1 VRVVHRY
8 LFIFLSLI
16 IGVQASAEEDVRVDE
31 MFDYAFSENAATGQ
45 KQEDGKDGEFV
56 TGEEGEERL
65 GVKAFLRDSAIMY
78 SGLWASRFFYV
89 RNKNSRIFDTSLSK
103 WWDNVTTAPVWDDG
117 DSFFTNWVTHPTI
130 GAVEYLFYRAMGHSY
145 LVSALGVVLQSTL
158 FEYTIEGMVEVPSLV
173 DLVSTPLVG
182 VPMGFALEQSSNW
195 LVSTDFV
202 PAKILGHILNPMRNF
217 IYERQVGI
225 YNPFSKTFFSVTGP
239 IVFTPNKDIA
249 IDLAYPFF
257 IEQPLPMGRF
267 RADLEVVN
275 LKKDLG
281 GEFVF
286 YSLRADV
293 PSKNGL
299 WGIYVKI
306 SQSGVNGVFVNG
318 EEVRDGFEFA
328 NVLAGGKF
336 LLWKSHNSAVSGGFE
351 LLLPT
356 SYKDNIDRLTT
367 ITLFRRNYPVN
378 LQGAWTLRP
387 YVTAAAWGGIFNVQA
402 MVSAPTVLNAGDLE
416 GNSAEFNVDYS
427 AAAGVN
433 FPVIASPV
441 LFAEFNGYS
450 FLTADTFK
458 KTDMFVTSG
467 VRFGRKFS
475 PGFAVQFPVYG
486 VDKDVDR
493 YSYMFD
499 FQIRF

>member
-1 VRVVHRY
+1 MRVAHRY

-16 IGVQASAEEDVRVDE
+16 VAAQASAREDVRVNE
-31 MFDYAFSENAATGQ
+31 MFDYAFSENAATGE

-103 WWDNVTTAPVWDDG
+103 WWDNITTAPVWDDG

-130 GAVEYLFYRAMGHSY
+130 GAVEYLFYRAMGHGY

-158 FEYTIEGMVEVPSLV
+158 FEYTVEGMVEVPSLV

-182 VPMGFALEQSSNW
+182 VPMGFALEKSSDW

-202 PAKILGHILNPMRNF
+202 PAKILGHMLNPMRNF

-267 RADLEVVN
+267 RADLEILN
-275 LKKDLG
+275 LKKDKG
-281 GEFVF
+281 GQFVF

-299 WGIYVKI
+299 WGIYVRL
-306 SQSGVNGVFVNG
+306 SQSGVNGVVING
-318 EEVRDGFEFA
+318 EDVRDGFEFA

-336 LLWKSHNSAVSGGFE
+336 LLYKTHNSAISGGVE
-351 LLLPT
+351 LILPT
-356 SYKDNIDRLTT
+356 SYKDNIDRLSTV
-367 ITLFRRNYPVN
+367 TLFRRNFPIN
-378 LQGAWTLRP
+378 LQKAWTVTP
-387 YVTAAAWGGIFNVQA
+387 YVTAAAWHGIFNVQA
-402 MVSAPTVLNAGDLE
+402 MVSADTVLNASELE
-416 GNSAEFNVDYS
+416 GNGAEFRVNYGAS
-427 AAAGVN
+427 AGAN

-441 LFAEFNGYS
+441 LYAEFNAYTC
-450 FLTADTFK
+450 LTADTFEK
-458 KTDMFVTSG
+458 NDMFVTSG
-467 VRFGRKFS
+467 IRFGRKFS
-475 PGFAVQFPVYG
+475 PGFAVQFPVAG
-486 VDKDVDR
+486 VDGDIDR

>member
-1 VRVVHRY
+1 MRVVHRY

-45 KQEDGKDGEFV
+45 KQDDGKDGEFV
-56 TGEEGEERL
+56 TGEESEERL
-65 GVKAFLRDSAIMY
+65 GVKAFLSDSAIMY
-78 SGLWASRFFYV
+78 GGLWASRFFYV

-103 WWDNVTTAPVWDDG
+103 WWNNISQWPVWDDG

-158 FEYTIEGMVEVPSLV
+158 FEYTVEGMVEVPSLV

-306 SQSGVNGVFVNG
+306 SQSGVNGVVVNG

-356 SYKDNIDRLTT
+356 SYKDNIDRLST
-367 ITLFRRNYPVN
+367 IILFRRNYPVN

-387 YVTAAAWGGIFNVQA
+387 YVTAAAWGGIFNLQA